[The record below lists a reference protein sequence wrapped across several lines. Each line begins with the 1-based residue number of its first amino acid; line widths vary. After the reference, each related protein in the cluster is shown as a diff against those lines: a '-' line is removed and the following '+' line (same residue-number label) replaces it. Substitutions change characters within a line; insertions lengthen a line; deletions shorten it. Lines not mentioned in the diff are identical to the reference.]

1 MRRRH
6 MIVEGD
12 KIAMTLCGHQL
23 SRGEVYHQ
31 RKNTWDRVN
40 CKRCLHKRGFDNRD
54 LRIEHT
60 VYEYR
65 GDHRS
70 DVP

>member
-1 MRRRH
+1 
-6 MIVEGD
+6 MIVED
-12 KIAMTLCGHQL
+12 NHKIAMTLCGHQL

-31 RKNTWDRVN
+31 RKNTWERVN